1 MLQRPFFVETK
12 IRIKLPNDTIW
23 EGRFTPKETLQDV
36 LNIFKNVKFCFKQK
50 NSRFSLILQYLVIPD
65 LNGYLFQ
72 TPPFKKMNQK
82 DLAKNLEEL
91 ESVPSGM
98 FHYALEDKSNLI
110 FYFDKK

>member
-1 MLQRPFFVETK
+1 M
-12 IRIKLPNDTIW
+12 
-23 EGRFTPKETLQDV
+23 
-36 LNIFKNVKFCFKQK
+36 
-50 NSRFSLILQYLVIPD
+50 IPD